1 MSTFLE
7 GIFPEELQ
15 GLYQQVENP
24 LPAAPDL
31 PAQVQI
37 PGPGDTRG
45 QRYDNI
51 DKLFD
56 DFTNTPASQDSSLQP
71 YGFNYKE
78 ANADRYVQSD
88 YFQEKGFHP
97 EKDNETIY
105 GNRQTFGDTMEQAFA
120 GAGSLA
126 WNTFVDGWK
135 GWGRLAEA
143 LFTRDAQKIMGSPE
157 ELEELHKEQTEIF
170 NKYAIFRTPE
180 SETSIFNRQFFGD
193 LIQQGGFALGTIG
206 QFVSEE
212 LVTMGM
218 GAVLKPLTGART
230 VLNAVRAGVGIGE
243 TAKDMKKAGDIWK
256 FTSMMRKMYEGLH
269 SAGTT
274 LRNAA
279 RLTPFGSDLIKA
291 VREGATG
298 WELGGAGFNAFRRT
312 VAEANMAFT
321 EARMEAAGTY
331 GELSE
336 QLRLETLKNK
346 GTISPEDEQ
355 RISDL
360 SAKAAWGNFKTNA
373 VLIAGMNRLQL
384 DNMFRTFGSDKRMLR
399 QMVEEGSIVAR
410 TPKES
415 LARTVT
421 GVAARDVADEA
432 GKIGVKKG
440 EQLTRA
446 YQKGTF
452 GTFGNLGAIA
462 SDFGGKR
469 AAWEASKSVLRNTFK
484 WEFTEGIQE
493 MLQDVSGNAFKS
505 YYSDIYNNK
514 EANLWTLAGQ
524 AAKDEVSGIQ
534 GWKTFLMGAVTG
546 RLMSPLNFGISKGT
560 ELLTTSS
567 KDRKAAKESRQQ
579 SIKTLNGFFANPNQY
594 AQEWIA
600 NTNVQNLT
608 AKKMEWALENKDKY
622 VYEHAKDSAF
632 AKAVTAAKKLNMVE
646 SLTDTIREFGN
657 HFSEQEFREAF
668 MVDFNDD
675 NRQKVRDY
683 MNQVADQVGRFSKRY
698 DKLFEEYGDLIRPE
712 RYNEADQPQLKLAKQ
727 ALHEAI
733 EWMATNE
740 YRAGRAAQRGL
751 DIMGEAAKIPGVG
764 EQSHLAFR
772 ILSDDHAIVNEMELL
787 SHEIE
792 RDRQSTTLTD
802 EIKDRIQQK
811 QKQLESLQTF
821 AVNKDFFSENGAENQ
836 KAADDMMSA
845 LANYFISKNKE
856 AGFTTTFTQKDIGD
870 LFFKLNDYRKL
881 KKDEKDFLDAYA
893 LIANPKKF
901 LAIYSRI
908 HGALTALKIEKMK
921 AAAKAAQSNTNNNT
935 GQNNNQNNNNN
946 PNNPPGTAPAAPATP
961 PNPAA
966 PAAPAGSTNTGAKVV
981 PMSSPEQAQ
990 AAFAPGTSATVNEEE
1005 EEEGAEN
1012 NGATSAGIRYKT
1024 GDFLYHERKKAY
1036 YYVNKTSADKVE
1048 LVNLENGRVF
1058 SISSDKLVD
1067 RMSKDVVKKTNPHSF
1082 FGENKMS
1089 KEMKILPQSRGG
1101 LFIVRLDPEEG
1112 TYIIVD
1118 KDFEAVQ
1125 EDELNTYESFHKL
1138 EDAIQYMQEILQR
1151 RARKQKEK
1159 TYEFDGVSV
1168 REGDILL
1175 DKNNKEYKVLSKKPV
1190 LVNGQSAVLLK
1201 RLDTEREFQVY
1212 SLQPYRQ
1219 KGKAV
1224 VKKAADDKRFK
1235 MRDPRE
1241 AVKVYAHVRNKKAGD
1256 HQSPGGKEQSVL
1268 QALKQKIK
1276 ERLAR
1281 VLRTIPQEKLPE
1293 GLALRVTR
1301 NSNPSTRRARE
1312 GYEDQNDNLLLHGEP
1327 ISVELLYNGE
1337 SIGFVPYYN
1346 RYQYYDTKAKKSVPT
1361 PQLTGEQFAGIFDTS
1376 IGHADQLLHEFKEAH
1391 RSGEVV
1397 YDLLDQELKKAGSSS
1412 ITLPGNQVKELFDMV
1427 VSPGQYDWAE
1437 EPSIPLKDFTHNSIG
1452 GNKVVL
1458 VKTRKYNKDY
1468 YEEEVTPILEQE
1480 VPEEDREKLIWKI
1493 DQSRFRNEGKED
1505 LIQNMSSYVA
1515 VVELPNGQV
1524 RFLDLEVPQVSGK
1537 DLASIVEKLNKQ
1549 MEKSREEN
1557 QNEEDETGVDDVGF
1571 NDGFNNQVLGKIFIA
1586 TRNKNKGTYL
1596 NLRLNAAGDLV
1607 LFFEGRK
1614 RRTEGEILVKANDEN
1629 AEPLN
1634 GGSDLIEQINA
1645 AIEDHD
1651 SEQAAGNKIG
1661 VTLKPENFKQ
1671 HIDRDAG
1678 FDQLGDLLVKVSSEV
1693 VKNQSLSLKA
1703 KDYVARPF
1711 EVQPPAS
1718 TKEVSAVSGESTLAS
1733 VEEQKPP
1740 TVERRTDADELKQLV
1755 EEQTGDEEKAIEQQ
1769 NSVEEFI
1776 KQKAGIVSFVLGLTN
1791 KQGLANW
1798 TGSKDDV
1805 QKVLG
1810 IDIDKSS
1817 LKEIKE
1823 AAQKIYDQL
1832 VTQQRKATSAKEIE
1846 AKKADIERRRQEAY
1860 DKLVDTRL
1868 PIHWD
1873 SIVFDE
1879 TVEGKKR
1886 KINGVSDVID
1896 YVGRKIVIINVNGR
1910 NIPFYLSTGHGGK
1923 ADVTSGKWYPFF
1935 GIGSDGWLNKLSGKE
1950 INNYY
1955 GSNVLRGIAEAL
1967 DRKIGDVRNDK
1978 AIPKVG
1984 SKGSHIDAI
1993 NKDLI
1998 PTDNRLPTTRESIN
2012 SNINDTA
2019 DFLEKEINAKYDAEL
2034 KELEQKGQVKP
2045 EGAAEGIAPSTFE
2058 NKKADIERRT
2068 QEVVQEIENFVNK
2081 PEFAN
2086 TELLSKNWKTRKELF
2101 ENKVRQLKEL
2111 IKKGIKTGEDVLRAT
2126 NLINDIRGTLN
2137 EGFSASNK
2145 ELNAETQNLSLR
2157 LASTLLESISDNSI
2171 SEYIELME
2179 EKVKRGGNSIDK
2191 LLLQYS
2197 DKSGYT
2203 LDGKNFEYFLTR
2215 EMFNAYKAGTK
2226 INAKYD
2232 AELAALKKPVSEVSH
2247 QEALNRFVDRM
2258 LKGESMNSLKD
2269 LEFYDHHKKEIEQE
2283 LLLRLAKEQEAAE
2296 PLKARQAQENEKP
2309 TTPEI
2314 PVNDSGTIAGNRA
2327 SVSGNDVDLKGGEK
2341 PLWMMDDNEVWQKTK
2356 EKGNELIIND
2366 KKGREKKVV
2375 VKEKSSP
2382 NGPYLS
2388 YDGAAYKSVNDEW
2401 KNILV
2406 PRAIDQGKYQQ
2417 AIAEGRMTAH
2427 DAKTIIESA
2436 GLAVPKDILQQVQ
2449 AEPSNDTASRIEVS
2463 SERPAPLQK
2472 RPVPLQKLEGAR
2484 NNPGSDTRA
2493 FLAQLN
2499 NRPEQL
2505 IGWEEIENG
2514 KRIKG
2519 ITDKGNASLEN
2530 LGGGAQFIFYNSDT
2544 KVQTKYFV
2552 RGDAEKMIAAVEKY
2566 LRSLPETTETGSTSP
2581 AIEEEI
2587 KKEEQQPPVS
2597 APNREAEWKSIE
2609 AIPYE
2614 KRTDQQH
2621 ADFIRGKFIQA
2632 FTDKGVPQEQVEA
2645 AVALMEARAQVASPH
2660 NPDSWYRRIQD
2671 IGKGEFQD
2679 QTPRQYQLPNGE
2691 KVMGMPTS
2699 PEVVNGFYSP
2709 IEKKLL
2715 ESKANNLSATRW
2727 KELFGKGDEARFTGL
2742 LDFLNSKKPNE
2753 QVTKQEIH
2761 DFLANNRIEIV
2772 EVVRKDN
2779 YNRFPITKAEA
2790 KGAKYRSYDLYDDK
2804 GNQLTSDALIDAAN
2818 QVLAQPA
2825 GAGLPTKYSSYQLS
2839 GEKGNYKEVLVT
2851 LPGRPKF
2858 SSANWTEPNVIVHL
2872 RMNTRKDAE
2881 GRKILFIEELQS
2893 DAGQEKKKGLID
2905 WEAPFLSDTNSWTKL
2920 GIKTALKYAVEEGA
2934 DSISWTSGSQQN
2946 ERYDLNKQLQSV
2958 SWWKEGEGENA
2969 YGISAFDKNEHVV
2982 LKERGISIKRI
2993 EDLLG
2998 KEVAQKIKDGAGAT
3012 KKIGETQYG
3021 ELEGN
3026 DLRLQGNGMKGF
3038 YGEPG
3043 EGKEGIIGG
3052 VAKAL
3057 VRELT
3062 DKEGKIN
3069 ETRLENGQS
3078 IQHSIEITPAL
3089 KAAVEKG
3096 RPLFQKKGGKAKGA
3110 VETLANG
3117 RKIIHALHAPD
3128 FSTAVHEIAH
3138 VFEGELS
3145 ESERN
3150 IIQKWAG
3157 TKTWTTQTSEAFA
3170 RGFERYLREGN
3181 APTAS
3186 LKSIFEKAKKWLQA
3200 IYRRL
3205 IGSPI
3210 EKKITPEV
3218 KKVFDGLFL
3227 PKEVQAPAQ
3236 EAAAPSAVVQ
3246 PKPDQAAESVVKPVP
3261 EKKPKRPEISPK
3273 VVTHLINETRDLRT
3287 TLAALKATVF
3297 GELMKGKTR
3306 KNLLKVLEAVEKD
3319 ARVLAIKQRMAETDS
3334 TLSALK
3340 MLTARDLRTADVV
3353 HIKRFKKWVQ
3363 QNLPEG
3369 LIQLEVGKQQLSDLT
3384 DNMLEKGVKIGQFV
3398 ADIRTVN
3405 GEDQLFGEIGVG
3417 AGMPF
3422 KYHEAFHAVFRLL
3435 LSEEQ
3440 VQRYLSLAKKEMAE
3454 ELARENKTLE
3464 SRLNE
3469 LYDTNPGYYD
3479 QLSRE
3484 QLEERLYEEY
3494 LADKFDEWKKD
3505 HTIRISNI
3513 IKQFF
3518 RLLRQLAD
3526 LITKKSSRSEIEALF
3541 YEINAGKYKN
3551 AAVAD
3556 NRFTN
3561 KLRQTRERQEVH
3573 KDIRF
3578 TEGEWIQDEEGRA
3591 LKIDVHLPPSK
3602 GAALVASL
3610 TATLLRRLDREE
3622 EQDVPTLLNDMLD
3635 EYARLY
3641 DKRRDHYLQLLQ
3653 EDEESIDQYFLMEEE
3668 LDNLHDLF
3676 TKGRQQLI
3684 NAVRERFDSI
3694 DLKYRWQQEQRAAI
3708 VNEKGAGALADYRD
3722 KDASGGFDT
3731 MPKELLK
3738 YLSAIAVPATDD
3750 FGNQYLENGE
3760 PLLEAVDVRMLYSG
3774 LQKAAADAKSIHE
3787 LLLNLWHFSRYNE
3800 QCQMFLR
3807 QFYADTGLELTD
3819 DGYRLTKPGSEY
3831 LLRMV
3836 VAEFQRYSMDIL
3848 SFEKDVS
3855 EGKMRLVDSLQ
3866 WEAGPQE
3873 FSSWYNAYSAS
3884 FETPLLAKA
3893 KEEKEAFIE
3902 QAVSGLRLF
3911 ESYATDTELTDKEL
3925 NAISQECSHQIRE
3938 RIGISLH
3945 PQYIAYSLAAIRPA
3959 EKRTEFQQE
3968 LVETNKRTKPFTA
3981 DQAHS
3986 LSMDL
3991 FQQKKL
3997 FRVNEDATDVKEQLT
4012 DDAPQEDLD
4021 KVKSDR
4027 SILSQLSYANSSF
4040 DEVLLADTYE
4050 NEIGEAR
4057 VTRKHPDVTIARV
4070 QELINGLA
4078 ESGEKKMPEPWKKD
4092 PFFENHYLLSRSEFR
4107 QMAAHLRL
4115 ALVSGMKIPE
4125 ARWVWA
4131 RDPIDGRVYKR
4142 VEQGV
4147 IYNDYTDRDF
4157 VFNLIDPYFI
4167 NKEYSKSGQETAK
4180 EAAKKQAEARK
4191 KEEEKKKGRKKPV
4204 REEEQKEEE
4213 EKSEEQKEELNTY
4226 VTVRHVLRVPGPS
4239 ERLYSINLPVTK
4251 AVEIYRNEFRLT
4263 KEAEAAFIAEVRREY
4278 LRIQQVQREI
4288 KQIGKDKK
4296 DAEADKNF
4304 VRKTEEIKGYHT
4316 EGANGERPR
4325 GLTLFKTGPMLGVLA
4340 KHLEQAALN
4349 HEDFS
4354 KHEKEI
4360 KKKKYLQKFWFD
4372 PEEGVLNKVINTLLD
4387 MGAIAKGN
4395 DDHGWRYDNR
4405 MLPYYINQG
4414 FSGPKGTFNHRRNQL
4429 LNLEEGD
4436 IEFNIAQILVNDFL
4450 NTHAFNQL
4458 LYGDPAR
4465 SFGSFEEMATAAG
4478 DAAVSG
4484 PSVAFDQAAP
4494 ALGVDHPG
4502 LKSHVVY
4509 WGPIVKEGPKEQE
4522 HQDQVT
4528 AGESAETANKEQGQK
4543 EEQEK
4548 TWVTIKA
4555 LRYLLFGLGKLTPR
4569 LANQLDRLDAG
4580 ESIPAS
4586 EMEKE
4591 GGIGQYLDGTHGL
4604 QFVYN
4609 DGKRHIELSGQLLT
4623 KAQTSRQDDDGHWHP
4638 LPGKE
4643 ALHQLLEQLEDYEDR
4658 KESFAIVVPLSA
4670 SKGEKANVATD
4681 LNALS
4686 DWNFRE
4692 LDNRF
4697 WRLVEKPLELIQQE
4711 DDHQEDALTAEIIRS
4726 QYEKTRNEL
4735 FSIQGDAN
4743 DIRQAIAEG
4752 RVRVDLG
4759 AFQQEAVRLLESE
4772 GIDSQILEFYSLDE
4786 KGEPRYNLNGPLTI
4800 EKFTEL
4806 VFAYLSKRMPPQKTP
4821 LRSSSRYQE
4830 TGKAVSSSGEEISG
4844 KQAVKKALDQLK
4856 QDFPLLKK
4864 RLESRQEDVDNPVGK
4879 LTAFSNH
4886 KGAEKTADPT
4896 HDWLLPFD
4904 LLHSFAVQLREQN
4917 SKGEKIG
4924 ALQINGIHF
4933 NSYENAQL
4941 FNPDTGHFDG
4951 ANRGDLLS
4959 ELAAELNN
4967 REKGLADK
4975 LGLHPESVD
4984 ILGNMVAMGVPL
4996 YWGILFL
5003 QQPVIQEYYRKLKN
5017 GSSPIKTGTN
5027 AKEGLHTIG
5036 EDLLEKKKK
5045 EANIKEPKALTA
5057 GLLQSNLTMRGRDAS
5072 DQYSV
5077 LAAFLQL
5084 QEQTEYYT
5092 ALKGLL
5098 KTTGQMNKGSF
5109 DLVQKYMDK
5118 LQLEQDDAGFE
5129 ASIVPMDLRQVLMGN
5144 NKSKP
5149 YDEVMTTRIA
5159 IHKELQSLLTTIFL
5173 SRTPFFQDTRA
5184 AVLANLDIDSQEQP
5198 GFIQQFDL
5206 DLAAALGILAYK
5218 KQLEDNGQ
5226 KVRLASLTNGL
5237 LYDGIAEKK
5246 PQGFLNCIE
5255 ILNAIKEKLPDNYFA
5270 GSFLQ
5275 AIGTRIVTDEAEIKQ
5290 NPYNKDGINKVE
5302 INTWAKLHR
5311 FNVEKLQDGFLEIY
5325 QNEETNYL
5333 AWALFHYLLVKDG
5346 GQWASG
5352 SFIKFAANFMF
5363 KDVLDATGRVNQLLA
5378 RQSGDAAFEPLFGM
5392 NQRQLMNHL
5401 VSQYLSHPLNIAHV
5415 PSRNLREASNLLRY
5429 TNMSPKREIQNYNPD
5444 THRVSEKG
5452 ASHIDFDFWGG
5463 LNKKG
5468 GLSKNERKALEEGGF
5483 EFVNKNR
5490 NQLTI
5495 AQLKFLKN
5503 IQSFAMRNFKV
5514 KFGKELPG
5522 GGNQVQVEFPFLV
5535 KGKFENKEN
5544 GTVFEALYRLET
5556 VDGKKIY
5563 DANGFHFVDEA
5574 NQIAI
5579 GTSATYVEE
5588 PITGSLAQW
5597 KGAKVLDEIPED
5609 QGSVREPVPIRNHPG
5624 FSLEGYRTVAAG
5636 AGEKKRGPKPKS
5648 KDPGPLIKRFEMKY
5662 GVQIRLVEGEGGGV
5676 KFVRKGKPVQD
5687 QSGLHQLFS
5696 AFMAK
5701 NEVDLSAVAPAAR
5714 KSTGLNA
5721 SLPPGVVNIHQ
5732 GNIPFEEARKRIDKA
5747 YEAAKDNPEHQ
5758 KMLQVMRE
5766 ELEEMYCKKG
5776 GA

>member
-1 MSTFLE
+1 MDEMISMDDQGSGQMGVLE
-7 GIFPEELQ
+7 NQ
-15 GLYQQVENP
+15 GAPAAFAMDFSNEPRQVEA
-24 LPAAPDL
+24 LPIPESVTEFPDPFENISQSASSGWGVADNFQKTVNDFSSRRPSFQTKTAP
-31 PAQVQI
+31 VF
-37 PGPGDTRG
+37 
-45 QRYDNI
+45 
-51 DKLFD
+51 FD
-56 DFTNTPASQDSSLQP
+56 WDQSQ
-71 YGFNYKE
+71 
-78 ANADRYVQSD
+78 ADRYVNSD
-88 YFQEKGFHP
+88 YYQEQGFLP
-97 EKDNETIY
+97 YADNETKY
-105 GNRQTFGDTMEQAFA
+105 GQRQTFGDVMENAFA
-120 GAGSLA
+120 GGGRLA
-126 WNTFVDGWK
+126 WNTFIDGWK
-135 GWGRLAEA
+135 GWGRLVDA
-143 LFTRDAQKIMGSPE
+143 LFSRDASKIMGTPE
-157 ELEELHKEQTEIF
+157 ELDELHKEQTDIF

-180 SETSIFNRQFFGD
+180 SEKTIFNRQFLGD

-212 LVTMGM
+212 LLTMGM
-218 GAVLKPLTGART
+218 GSVLKPLTGARAF
-230 VLNAVRAGVGIGE
+230 LNFGRAGYAIGE
-243 TAKDMKKAGDIWK
+243 VTKDTKRASDIWK
-256 FTSMMRKMYEGLH
+256 YIPTMRKMYEGLR

-279 RLTPFGSDLIKA
+279 RFTPIGSDIVKA
-291 VREGATG
+291 VKGGATG
-298 WELGGAGFNAFRRT
+298 WEIAGAGFNAFRRT

-321 EARMEAAGTY
+321 ESRMEAAGTY
-331 GELSE
+331 GELRE
-336 QLRLETLKNK
+336 QLQLETLKNK
-346 GTISPEDEQ
+346 GTISPDDQHLIDE
-355 RISDL
+355 L
-360 SAKAAWGNFKTNA
+360 AAKAAWNNFRVNA
-373 VLIAGMNRLQL
+373 VVIAGMNRLQF
-384 DNMFRTFGSDKRMLR
+384 DNMFRTFGSDKRLLR
-399 QMVEEGSIVAR
+399 QMAEEGGGVAAKASGE
-410 TPKES
+410 P
-415 LARTVT
+415 LAKTVR
-421 GVAARDVADEA
+421 GVAARDIAGEA
-432 GKIGVKKG
+432 GKIVVKKG
-440 EQLTRA
+440 EQLTRG
-446 YQKGTF
+446 YQKGAF
-452 GTFGNLGAIA
+452 GTIGNIGEIA
-462 SDFGGKR
+462 KDFGRKT

-493 MLQDVSGNAFKS
+493 MLQDVSNNSFKS
-505 YYSDIYNNK
+505 YYTDIYNSK
-514 EANLWTLAGQ
+514 EAHLGASVEQ
-524 AAKDEVSGIQ
+524 AINHELTSMQ

-546 RLMSPLNFGISKGT
+546 RLMSPFNFGLTRGA
-560 ELLTTSS
+560 ELLTTNS
-567 KDRKAAKESRQQ
+567 KDRKRAKETRQE
-579 SIKTLNGFFANPNQY
+579 SLKTLNSFFANPNQY

-608 AKKMEWALENKDKY
+608 AKKMEWALQNRDKY

-632 AKAVTAAKKLNMVE
+632 ANAVTAAKKLNMVE
-646 SLTDTIREFGN
+646 SMTDTIREYGK
-657 HFSEQEFREAF
+657 HFNEQQFREAF

-675 NRQKVRDY
+675 NRQKVSDY
-683 MNQVADQVGRFSKRY
+683 MNRVADQVETFSKRY
-698 DKLFEEYGDLIRPE
+698 DKLYEEYGDLIRPE
-712 RYNEADQPQLKLAKQ
+712 RYDEAYQPQLRLARQ

-733 EWMATNE
+733 TWMATNE
-740 YRAGRAAQRGL
+740 YRAGRAAKRGL
-751 DIMGEAAKIPGVG
+751 DIIGEAAKIPGVG
-764 EQSHLAFR
+764 QQSHLAFR
-772 ILSDDHAIVNEMELL
+772 ILGDDNALTNEIELL
-787 SHEIE
+787 SREI
-792 RDRQSTTLTD
+792 DSDQSSVMTD
-802 EIKDRIQQK
+802 EVKERIRQK
-811 QKQLESLQTF
+811 QKQLHALQTF
-821 AVNKDFFSENGAENQ
+821 AVNRDFFSEDKAQNQ
-836 KAADDMMSA
+836 KAVDDMMSA

-856 AGFTTTFTQKDIGD
+856 AGLTTTFTRKDIGD
-870 LFFKLNDYRKL
+870 LFFRLNDYRKL

-921 AAAKAAQSNTNNNT
+921 AVANAAKTTTNNNT
-935 GQNNNQNNNNN
+935 GQNNNPNNNN
-946 PNNPPGTAPAAPATP
+946 PNNP
-961 PNPAA
+961 AA
-966 PAAPAGSTNTGAKVV
+966 PAASAGSTNTGARVV

-1005 EEEGAEN
+1005 EEDGAGN
-1012 NGATSAGIRYKT
+1012 NGATSSGIRYKT
-1024 GDFLYHERKKAY
+1024 GDFLYHERKKTY
-1036 YYVNKTSADKVE
+1036 YYVNKTSADKVQ

-1058 SISSDKLVD
+1058 LISSDKLGD
-1067 RMSKDVVKKTNPHSF
+1067 RMNKGVVKKANPHSF

-1089 KEMKILPQSRGG
+1089 KEMKIMPQSRGG

-1112 TYIIVD
+1112 TYLIVD
-1118 KDFEAVQ
+1118 KDFDAVQ
-1125 EDELNTYESFHKL
+1125 EDELNTHESFHKL

-1190 LVNGQSAVLLK
+1190 LVNGQPAVLLK
-1201 RLDTEREFQVY
+1201 RLDTEREFQVF

-1268 QALKQKIK
+1268 RALKQKIK

-1281 VLRTIPQEKLPE
+1281 VLRTVPQEKLPE
-1293 GLALRVTR
+1293 GLSLRVTR

-1327 ISVELLYNGE
+1327 ISVELLYDGE

-1346 RYQYYDTKAKKSVPT
+1346 RYQYYDTKAKRAVPT

-1397 YDLLDQELKKAGSSS
+1397 YDLLEQELKKAGSSS
-1412 ITLPGNQVKELFDMV
+1412 ITLSGNQVKELFDMV

-1458 VKTRKYNKDY
+1458 VKNRKYNKDH

-1480 VPEEDREKLIWKI
+1480 MPEEDREKLIGKI

-1571 NDGFNNQVLGKIFIA
+1571 NDVFNNQVLAKIFVA

-1607 LFFEGRK
+1607 LFFENRK
-1614 RRTEGEILVKANDEN
+1614 RRTEGEILVKVNDES
-1629 AEPLN
+1629 AEPFN
-1634 GGSDLIEQINA
+1634 GVPDFIELINA

-1651 SEQAAGNKIG
+1651 SEQPAGNKIG
-1661 VTLKPENFKQ
+1661 VSLKPENFKQ

-1678 FDQLGDLLVKVSSEV
+1678 FDQLGNLLVKVSPDV
-1693 VKNQSLSLKA
+1693 VRNQSLSLNA

-1935 GIGSDGWLNKLSGKE
+1935 GIGSDGWFNKLSGKE

-1955 GSNVLRGIAEAL
+1955 DSNVLRGIAEAL

-2058 NKKADIERRT
+2058 NKKADIERRR

-2086 TELLSKNWKTRKELF
+2086 TELLSKHWKTRKELF

-2157 LASTLLESISDNSI
+2157 LASILLESISDNSI

-2232 AELAALKKPVSEVSH
+2232 AELAGLEKPFSTTNHQKALNRFVDRMIKGESMNSPEDLQFYDNHNKEIEKELLRRLAKEQEAADTTISH

-2258 LKGESMNSLKD
+2258 AKGELLNSPED
-2269 LEFYDHHKKEIEQE
+2269 LQFYDNHRKEIEQG
-2283 LLLRLAKEQEAAE
+2283 
-2296 PLKARQAQENEKP
+2296 LKARQAQEKEKP

-2314 PVNDSGTIAGNRA
+2314 PVNDSGTIAGNRT
-2327 SVSGNDVDLKGGEK
+2327 SVSGSDVDLKGGVK

-2406 PRAIDQGKYQQ
+2406 PRAIDQGKYQE

-2463 SERPAPLQK
+2463 AERPAPLQK
-2472 RPVPLQKLEGAR
+2472 RPVPLQKLVGAQ

-2552 RGDAEKMIAAVEKY
+2552 RGDAEKMIAAVVKY
-2566 LRSLPETTETGSTSP
+2566 LRSLPEPTKTGFTSP
-2581 AIEEEI
+2581 AVEEEI
-2587 KKEEQQPPVS
+2587 KKEEPQPPVS
-2597 APNREAEWKSIE
+2597 APNREADWKSIE
-2609 AIPYE
+2609 AISYE
-2614 KRTDQQH
+2614 QRTDQQH
-2621 ADFIRGKFIQA
+2621 ADFIRGKFIQT
-2632 FTDKGVPQEQVEA
+2632 FTDKGVPQDQVEA
-2645 AVALMEARAQVASPH
+2645 AVALMEARAQGASPS
-2660 NPDSWYRRIQD
+2660 NPDHWYRSIED
-2671 IGKGEFQD
+2671 IGKGEF
-2679 QTPRQYQLPNGE
+2679 TEGTRR
-2691 KVMGMPTS
+2691 
-2699 PEVVNGFYSP
+2699 
-2709 IEKKLL
+2709 LL
-2715 ESKANNLSATRW
+2715 
-2727 KELFGKGDEARFTGL
+2727 
-2742 LDFLNSKKPNE
+2742 
-2753 QVTKQEIH
+2753 Q
-2761 DFLANNRIEIV
+2761 
-2772 EVVRKDN
+2772 
-2779 YNRFPITKAEA
+2779 
-2790 KGAKYRSYDLYDDK
+2790 
-2804 GNQLTSDALIDAAN
+2804 
-2818 QVLAQPA
+2818 
-2825 GAGLPTKYSSYQLS
+2825 
-2839 GEKGNYKEVLVT
+2839 
-2851 LPGRPKF
+2851 
-2858 SSANWTEPNVIVHL
+2858 
-2872 RMNTRKDAE
+2872 
-2881 GRKILFIEELQS
+2881 
-2893 DAGQEKKKGLID
+2893 
-2905 WEAPFLSDTNSWTKL
+2905 EAPFQTRDGRPIGYVSDTEKVARERFDISKYEKIGSGSDRDVYDLGNGKVLKVAKTARGLEQNIYEGDYFLVGIIPRVYERGLNYVVAEYTPRIQSSDPVPVYDVETGEETGKTTARAMLLELSRFSQDDFDNRSSQLQDVLNKYGFGDILNYDVLWGDFIAKRNWGYKDGTPYHADGGTFGGVDMLTTYRGKANLSDP
-2920 GIKTALKYAVEEGA
+2920 E
-2934 DSISWTSGSQQN
+2934 
-2946 ERYDLNKQLQSV
+2946 
-2958 SWWKEGEGENA
+2958 
-2969 YGISAFDKNEHVV
+2969 F
-2982 LKERGISIKRI
+2982 
-2993 EDLLG
+2993 
-2998 KEVAQKIKDGAGAT
+2998 
-3012 KKIGETQYG
+3012 KKIYQRSRQLKKEYG
-3021 ELEGN
+3021 
-3026 DLRLQGNGMKGF
+3026 D
-3038 YGEPG
+3038 
-3043 EGKEGIIGG
+3043 
-3052 VAKAL
+3052 V
-3057 VRELT
+3057 
-3062 DKEGKIN
+3062 D
-3069 ETRLENGQS
+3069 
-3078 IQHSIEITPAL
+3078 
-3089 KAAVEKG
+3089 AVTMY
-3096 RPLFQKKGGKAKGA
+3096 QKKGGKARGA
-3110 VETLANG
+3110 VEILANG
-3117 RKIIHALHAPD
+3117 RRIIHALHAPD

-3186 LKSIFEKAKKWLQA
+3186 LKSIFEKARKWLQA

-3205 IGSPI
+3205 VGSPI

-3246 PKPDQAAESVVKPVP
+3246 PKPGQAAESIVKPVP

-3273 VVTHLINETRDLRT
+3273 VVTHLINETRDLRR

-3297 GELMKGKTR
+3297 KELMKGKAR

-3340 MLTARDLRTADVV
+3340 MITARDLRTADVV

-3384 DNMLEKGVKIGQFV
+3384 DNMLEKGVKVGQFV

-3405 GEDQLFGEIGVG
+3405 GEDQLFGKIGVG

-3440 VQRYLSLAKKEMAE
+3440 VQRYLSLAKKEMAD

-3464 SRLNE
+3464 SRLTE

-3541 YEINAGKYKN
+3541 YDINAGKYKN

-3622 EQDVPTLLNDMLD
+3622 EQDVPMLLNDILD

-3668 LDNLHDLF
+3668 LDKYHALF
-3676 TKGRQQLI
+3676 SKGRQQLI
-3684 NAVRERFDSI
+3684 DAVRERFDSI
-3694 DLKYRWQQEQRAAI
+3694 DLKYRWQQEQKAAI

-4057 VTRKHPDVTIARV
+4057 VTRKHSDVTMTRV
-4070 QELINGLA
+4070 QELINALA

-4107 QMAAHLRL
+4107 QMAAQLRL

-4125 ARWVWA
+4125 ARWVWV

-4167 NKEYSKSGQETAK
+4167 NKEYPKSGQGTAK
-4180 EAAKKQAEARK
+4180 EAAKKQAETKK

-4204 REEEQKEEE
+4204 KEEDQKEEE

-4296 DAEADKNF
+4296 AAEADKNF
-4304 VRKTEEIKGYHT
+4304 VRKTEEINGYHT

-4340 KHLEQAALN
+4340 KHLEQAALR

-4354 KHEKEI
+4354 KQEKEI
-4360 KKKKYLQKFWFD
+4360 KKYLQKFWFD
-4372 PEEGVLNKVINTLLD
+4372 PEEGALNKVINTLLD
-4387 MGAIAKGN
+4387 MGAIEQGKDG
-4395 DDHGWRYDNR
+4395 DERYVNK
-4405 MLPYYINQG
+4405 MLPYYIYQG
-4414 FSGPKGTFNHRRNQL
+4414 FSGPKGTFNHRRDRL
-4429 LNLEEGD
+4429 LNLEEGNV
-4436 IEFNIAQILVNDFL
+4436 ELNIAQILVNDFL

-4465 SFGSFEEMATAAG
+4465 SFGSFEEIATAAG

-4509 WGPIVKEGPKEQE
+4509 WGPIVKEEPKEQE
-4522 HQDQVT
+4522 QQDQVT
-4528 AGESAETANKEQGQK
+4528 ANESAKTENKEQEQN

-4569 LANQLDRLDAG
+4569 LASQLDRLDAG

-4643 ALHQLLEQLEDYEDR
+4643 AMHQLLEQLEDYEDR
-4658 KESFAIVVPLSA
+4658 KESFAIVVRLSA

-4752 RVRVDLG
+4752 RVHVDLG
-4759 AFQQEAVRLLESE
+4759 DFQKEAIRLLESE

-4786 KGEPRYNLNGPLTI
+4786 KGESRYNLNGPLTI

-4806 VFAYLSKRMPPQKTP
+4806 FFAYLSKRMPPQKTP
-4821 LRSSSRYQE
+4821 LRSTSGYQE
-4830 TGKAVSSSGEEISG
+4830 TGKAASSSGEEISG

-4879 LTAFSNH
+4879 LTAFRNH
-4886 KGAEKTADPT
+4886 KGAEKTADPAY
-4896 HDWLLPFD
+4896 DWLLPFD
-4904 LLHSFAVQLREQN
+4904 LLHSFGVQLREQN

-4933 NSYENAQL
+4933 NSYENAEL

-4951 ANRGDLLS
+4951 ANRGGLLS

-5003 QQPVIQEYYRKLKN
+5003 QQPVIEEYYRKLKN

-5045 EANIKEPKALTA
+5045 EANIKEPKALTV
-5057 GLLQSNLTMRGRDAS
+5057 GLLQSNLTMRGRDTS

-5098 KTTGQMNKGSF
+5098 KTTGQMNKESF

-5129 ASIVPMDLRQVLMGN
+5129 AGIVPMDLRQVLMGN

-5149 YDEVMTTRIA
+5149 YDEIMTTRIA
-5159 IHKELQSLLTTIFL
+5159 IHQELQSLLTTVFL

-5206 DLAAALGILAYK
+5206 DLAAALGILAYR

-5226 KVRLASLTNGL
+5226 KVGLASLTNGL

-5255 ILNAIKEKLPDNYFA
+5255 ILNALKEKQPDNYFA
-5270 GSFLQ
+5270 NSFLQ
-5275 AIGTRIVTDEAEIKQ
+5275 AIGTRIVTDDGEIKQ

-5333 AWALFHYLLVKDG
+5333 ARALFHYLLVKDG

-5352 SFIKFAANFMF
+5352 SFIKFVANFMF

-5378 RQSGDAAFEPLFGM
+5378 RRSGDAAFEQLFGM
-5392 NQRQLMNHL
+5392 NRRQLMNHL

-5429 TNMSPKREIQNYNPD
+5429 SNMSPKPEIQHYNPD

-5463 LNKKG
+5463 LTKKG

-5490 NQLTI
+5490 NQLTM

-5503 IQSFAMRNFKV
+5503 IQSFTKRNFKV

-5544 GTVFEALYRLET
+5544 GTVFETLYRLET

-5574 NQIAI
+5574 NQIAM

-5624 FSLEGYRTVAAG
+5624 FSLEGYRAVAAG
-5636 AGEKKRGPKPKS
+5636 AGEKKQGPKPKS
-5648 KDPGPLIKRFEMKY
+5648 KDPGPLIKRFEKKY
-5662 GVQIRLVEGEGGGV
+5662 GVQIRLVEGDGGGV
-5676 KFVRKGKPVQD
+5676 KFVRNGKPVQD

-5714 KSTGLNA
+5714 KTTGLNA
-5721 SLPPGVVNIHQ
+5721 SLPPGAVNIHQ
-5732 GNIPFEEARKRIDKA
+5732 GNIPFEEARKRIDNA

-5758 KMLQVMRE
+5758 KMLQVVRE